1 MGFFAEIQIV
11 GLQKKKKKK
20 TSIWIKS
27 EWETQS
33 SVKTK
38 TLPKIPVISFIN

>member
-11 GLQKKKKKK
+11 GLQKKKKK

-27 EWETQS
+27 EWETQR